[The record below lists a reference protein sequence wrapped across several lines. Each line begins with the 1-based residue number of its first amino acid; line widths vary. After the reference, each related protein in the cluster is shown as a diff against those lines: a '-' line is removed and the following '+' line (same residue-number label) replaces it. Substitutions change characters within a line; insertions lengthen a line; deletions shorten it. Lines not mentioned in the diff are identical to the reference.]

1 LTNTPFH
8 AAVNINTNQKPPS
21 SSSVA
26 SPHNHAMPSP
36 LLINSSSSKQASALN
51 ATRAQEAY
59 TDGVK
64 KVKSGNKQGAREAF
78 LLAITLDPTHSMA
91 WNELGYLRE
100 THEKDI
106 DGALSAYRSGRL
118 FFHCSCAIVILL
130 LLLHC
135 HDYLRTR

>member
-8 AAVNINTNQKPPS
+8 AAANINTNQKPPS

-26 SPHNHAMPSP
+26 SPHNHAMPAPSP
-36 LLINSSSSKQASALN
+36 LLINNSSSKQASALN

-64 KVKSGNKQGAREAF
+64 KMKSGNNQGAREAF
-78 LLAITLDPTHSMA
+78 LLVITLDPTHSMA
-91 WNELGYLRE
+91 WNDLGYLRE

-118 FFHCSCAIVILL
+118 FCHCSCAIVILL
-130 LLLHC
+130 LLLHN
-135 HDYLRTR
+135 LRTR